1 MDSSDI
7 AALSNS
13 GKGVYPQ
20 TKEECLAM
28 IKIYTGNDFVIKAPE
43 KGLSYDF
50 CYNRQ
55 TGRTSVMRIEDIPV
69 GIRSQY
75 VFLTGG

>member
-7 AALSNS
+7 ATLSNS

-43 KGLSYDF
+43 KGSSYDF

-55 TGRTSVMRIEDIPV
+55 TGKTSVMRIEDIPV